1 MIQPISDDGV
11 ADLWS
16 LLNETCGDPL
26 VSGPSSPA
34 MAEGGKG
41 DRRAP
46 GSMAGSLAKS
56 EASEPRRATLVI
68 YLGPLKP
75 EHRHWPAVQT
85 FPIELVRQA
94 VDEMEK
100 EKREGKV
107 RLDEMD

>member
-1 MIQPISDDGV
+1 MVLAERDLRRSLGEWSVLARDGRG
-11 ADLWS
+11 S
-16 LLNETCGDPL
+16 
-26 VSGPSSPA
+26 
-34 MAEGGKG
+34 KG

-56 EASEPRRATLVI
+56 EASEPRRAPSVI

-94 VDEMEK
+94 VDER

>member
-1 MIQPISDDGV
+1 M
-11 ADLWS
+11 
-16 LLNETCGDPL
+16 
-26 VSGPSSPA
+26 
-34 MAEGGKG
+34 
-41 DRRAP
+41 AP

-56 EASEPRRATLVI
+56 EASEPRRAPSVI

-75 EHRHWPAVQT
+75 EHRHWPAVPT
-85 FPIELVRQA
+85 SPIELVRQA

>member
-1 MIQPISDDGV
+1 MIQTICDEGL
-11 ADLWS
+11 ADLRS

-56 EASEPRRATLVI
+56 EASEPRRAPSVI

-94 VDEMEK
+94 VDER

>member
-1 MIQPISDDGV
+1 M
-11 ADLWS
+11 ALAALW
-16 LLNETCGDPL
+16 GQK
-26 VSGPSSPA
+26 
-34 MAEGGKG
+34 GGKG

-56 EASEPRRATLVI
+56 EASEPRRAPSVI

>member
-1 MIQPISDDGV
+1 M
-11 ADLWS
+11 ALAALW
-16 LLNETCGDPL
+16 GQK
-26 VSGPSSPA
+26 
-34 MAEGGKG
+34 GGKG

-100 EKREGKV
+100 RKGKV

>member
-16 LLNETCGDPL
+16 LLNETRGDPL